1 MILLP
6 AFLQK
11 PDPSVY
17 LGHNYVVLDFEI
29 DVQDGAYGHAAHK
42 GNSLL
47 LACWRT
53 GKDHPFSIENIWGCD
68 EWTEAD
74 WGSEYEQA
82 MLISAIEAADF
93 IVAHNAKYELGWLK
107 RCGLDL
113 RKILVFDTKLGEYVL
128 MGNLAA
134 GDEFNAPRSISLDA
148 CCIRRGWKQKDP
160 VVDIMMGHGINPA
173 SMPRPWLE
181 GRCRQ
186 DVESTERLFLDQ
198 RAKLAATNRLP
209 VLYTRCLLTPV
220 LAEMEFEGMAL
231 DPERVEQAY
240 TETLAEFKTLQG
252 EMDAMTG
259 GINWRSSKQAGEFIY
274 DKLQFEE
281 LRKPGGEPRRTPEGK
296 RLTDQKTLDALQA
309 RTPEQKAFVALR
321 KKLGKV
327 SAALTKNLEFFRGVC
342 VERNSVFLAE
352 FQQTNTATHRLSS
365 TGVPITFEL
374 FKDEKGK
381 PQTKSVQFQNLPRRF
396 KRLFKAKREGYLMAE
411 PDGAQLEFRIAG
423 QLSGDKQILADI
435 ADPDFDAHITS
446 GAAMEQRDYAEMLAA
461 YRAGDKK
468 TTEQRQQAKSETF
481 KPLYGG
487 SKGTKKQ
494 ERWYEQFKARYKDL
508 AKTQAGWVS
517 DVVKDKMLVTEWGM
531 RYYWPHARI
540 SSSGYVNVTAAVY
553 NYPVQ
558 AFATAEVIPVAI
570 VYLWHLIEE
579 AGISD
584 RVFFVNTV
592 HDSLAAEV
600 HPEVVAKFREL
611 VTQAFTYCVFEYVRT
626 VYKME
631 FRVPLGAG
639 FKIGSHLGE
648 GEEEKID
655 VWPDGREQRKAA

>member
-1 MILLP
+1 MNLLP
-6 AFLQK
+6 PFLNNL
-11 PDPSVY
+11 DPYVY
-17 LGHNYVVLDFEI
+17 LGNNYVVLDFEI
-29 DVQDGAYGHAAHK
+29 DVQDGAYGHAAHR

-47 LACWRT
+47 LACWKL
-53 GKDHPFSIENIWGCD
+53 GKGHPFYAGMYTKTQAAWAD
-68 EWTEAD
+68 EFEQHDLEEAI
-74 WGSEYEQA
+74 A
-82 MLISAIEAADF
+82 FADF
-93 IVAHNAKYELGWLK
+93 VVAHNAKYELGWLK

-113 RKILVFDTKLGEYVL
+113 RKVLVFDTKLGEYVL

-134 GDEFNAPRSISLDA
+134 GDEFNSPRSISLDA
-148 CCIRRGWKQKDP
+148 CCRRRGWRPKDP

-198 RAKLAATNRLP
+198 RVTLSATNRLP

-220 LAEMEFEGMAL
+220 LTEMEFEGMAL
-231 DPERVEQAY
+231 DPERVEKAY
-240 TETLAEFKTLQG
+240 WESQAEFKELQA
-252 EMDAMTG
+252 EMDSMTG
-259 GINWRSSKQAGEFIY
+259 GINWRSSKQIGEFIY
-274 DKLQFEE
+274 DKLQFDE
-281 LRKPGGEPRRTPEGK
+281 LRKPGGEPKRTPDGK
-296 RLTDQKTLDALQA
+296 RKTDQKTIDALQA

-327 SAALTKNLEFFRGVC
+327 AAALTKNLEFFRGVC

-374 FKDEKGK
+374 FKDEDGK

-396 KRLFKAKREGYLMAE
+396 KRLFRAKREGYLMAE

-423 QLSGDKQILADI
+423 QLSGDRQIIADI

-468 TTEQRQQAKSETF
+468 TAEQRQQAKSETF

-494 ERWYEQFKARYKDL
+494 ERWYAEFRQRYPEL
-508 AKTQAGWVS
+508 AETQAGWVAR
-517 DVVKDKMLVTEWGM
+517 VVKDKMLVTEWGM

-558 AFATAEVIPVAI
+558 AFATAEVIPIAI

-579 AGISD
+579 HGLGD
-584 RVFFVNTV
+584 KVFFVNTV

-600 HPEVVAKFREL
+600 HPDVVDQFRAL
-611 VTQAFTYCVFEYVRT
+611 VTEAFTHRVFEYVRQ

-639 FKIGSHLGE
+639 FKVGTHLGE